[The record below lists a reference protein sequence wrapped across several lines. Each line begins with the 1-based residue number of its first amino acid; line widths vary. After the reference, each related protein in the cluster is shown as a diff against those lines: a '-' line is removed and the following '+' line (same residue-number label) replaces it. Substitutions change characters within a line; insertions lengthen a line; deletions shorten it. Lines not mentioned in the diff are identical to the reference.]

1 MSKRYWYNQ
10 YRGVWG
16 IDMME
21 VADIKHCKNIVQLRK
36 LQTKLMNGG
45 YNLSKKSAWE
55 ERLRAIANRLEE
67 LESNA

>member
-1 MSKRYWYNQ
+1 
-10 YRGVWG
+10 
-16 IDMME
+16 MME
-21 VADIKHCKNIVQLRK
+21 VADIKHCKNVVQLRK

-55 ERLRAIANRLEE
+55 ERLRAIGNRLEE